1 MALEL
6 NGTTGIVTANLNS
19 ALTDAI
25 AKSVAIIAD
34 RKTAGTPGGTS
45 TLGSWQT
52 RDLNTEVIDVNGL
65 VTLSSNQFTL
75 QAGKY
80 VVDWDASAYT
90 GVNQHVSRI
99 YNITDTEI
107 VSESLVGRSVVNAS
121 TVYSSG
127 SGYIDIASVKVFE
140 LQHRTQASVTTY
152 GFGLPT
158 NGYFTVSYEQY
169 SIVKI
174 TKVG

>member
-6 NGTTGIVTANLNS
+6 NGTTGIVNANLNS
-19 ALTDAI
+19 VLADEITN
-25 AKSVAIIAD
+25 SVAIIAD
-34 RKTAGTPGGTS
+34 RKTAGVAGGTF

-80 VVDWDASAYT
+80 IVDWAASAYT

-107 VSESLVGRSVVNAS
+107 VSESLVGRNPTSSS
-121 TVYSSG
+121 TVCSSG
-127 SGYIDIASVKVFE
+127 RGYIDIASEKVFE
-140 LQHRTQASVTTY
+140 LQHRCQTSVTTY
-152 GFGLPT
+152 GFGLPSDA
-158 NGYFTVSYEQY
+158 YFVVSYEQY
-169 SIVKI
+169 SQIKI